1 MAGRVGG
8 RCYPRHL
15 GGPRG
20 RGLMECNAS
29 GFVRHTTE
37 EVDDYRQGPVA
48 RQFADV
54 TPGFGTRHPQDVV
67 QLGRLNDPSAAPDGD
82 SLDKKNL
89 SKQDLGYTDAEILAS
104 IKEGR
109 PPRGRCG

>member
-1 MAGRVGG
+1 MAGRSGF
-8 RCYPRHL
+8 RAYPKHL

-29 GFVRHTTE
+29 GFVRHTSE
-37 EVDDYRQGPVA
+37 LEDDYRQGPVA
-48 RQFADV
+48 RQFADL

-67 QLGRLNDPSAAPDGD
+67 QLGTLNDPSVARGGD
-82 SLDKKNL
+82 SLDDRNL
-89 SKQDLGYTDAEILAS
+89 SKQDLGISDAEILAS